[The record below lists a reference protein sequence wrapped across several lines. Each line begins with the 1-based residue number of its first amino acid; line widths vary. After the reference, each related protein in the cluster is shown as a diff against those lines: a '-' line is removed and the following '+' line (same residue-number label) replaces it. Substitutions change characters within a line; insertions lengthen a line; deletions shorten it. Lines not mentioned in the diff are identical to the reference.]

1 MVYDI
6 NAIKEKIAKLN
17 NQGGGTNGKEKKE
30 KIEVKWWKP
39 QVGLNEVRF
48 VPYENA
54 EGQPFE
60 EIGYYTSEQLT
71 ERRIVAPCQWG
82 LSDPIHELKQKLEK
96 ERSNDAIW
104 KLMKELR
111 IKDCY
116 FAPVLV
122 RGQEDMG
129 IRIWEL
135 NQNILKDVYSILA
148 HPDWQEDNLFDPKNG
163 YDFTI
168 NCTETDKKFNNHT
181 IKKYDVQVRRKS
193 SPLLP
198 TKKERDALLKDFPN
212 IEGYFK
218 QFVMGEAKLKA
229 LVTNFLS
236 GAENSSEEEGT
247 DKTPTKDEKKEAT
260 SKIDEVFGDI

>member
-17 NQGGGTNGKEKKE
+17 NQGGGGKKEQRE
-30 KIEVKWWKP
+30 KIELPWWKP
-39 QVGLNEVRF
+39 SIGLNEVRF
-48 VPYENA
+48 VPYDNG

-60 EIGYYTSEQLT
+60 EIGFYASPQLV
-71 ERRIVAPCQWG
+71 ERRIAAPCQWG
-82 LSDPIHELKQKLEK
+82 LPDPINELRQKLE
-96 ERSNDAIW
+96 EDRSNDATW

-116 FAPVLV
+116 FAPVLI
-122 RGQEDMG
+122 RGQEHKG
-129 IRIWEL
+129 IQVWEL
-135 NQNILKDVYSILA
+135 NQNILKDVYSTLA
-148 HPDWQEDNLFDPKNG
+148 HPDWQEDDLFDLKNG

-168 NCTETDKKFNNHT
+168 NCTETDKTFNNYK

-218 QFVMGEAKLKA
+218 QFVMGEPRLKTI
-229 LVTNFLS
+229 VVNFLS
-236 GAENSSEEEGT
+236 GAEKNSSKEEGT
-247 DKTPTKDEKKEAT
+247 EKTSEKDIEKEAS
-260 SKIDEVFGDI
+260 SKIEDAFNDL